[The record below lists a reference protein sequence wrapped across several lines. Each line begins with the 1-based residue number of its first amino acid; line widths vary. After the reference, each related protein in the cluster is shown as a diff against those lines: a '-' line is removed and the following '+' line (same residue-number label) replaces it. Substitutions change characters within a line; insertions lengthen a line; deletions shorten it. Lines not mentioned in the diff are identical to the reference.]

1 MYKEK
6 YQKWINHPKLNLEL
20 KKQLEQ
26 LNEKEIAD
34 AFFENIAFGTAGM
47 RGIIGVG
54 TNRINIHTLTKANF
68 GFAKYIKKY
77 DKENRGIAIGYD
89 NRHMSY
95 EFAVASAQALAS
107 FGIKSYVFESLRP
120 TPELS
125 FAVRYL
131 NCFGGI
137 MITASHNPKEY
148 NGYKLYDE
156 NGCQLVPH
164 LAEEVVSYVNEI
176 EDELSLEWHL
186 TEEQQQLITFIG
198 NEIDEQYYEKVLGI
212 QLRNDEKNL
221 KIVFSPQ
228 HGTALNAVTQ
238 TLTRAGY
245 DVVLV
250 EEQCAPDPDFTN
262 TITPNPEEEASYAL
276 AIEYARKVSADI
288 ILSCDPDADRMGVAV
303 KVADEYKL
311 LSGNQTGTILIHY
324 VLSQLQS
331 QNKLPKNG
339 VIFNTIV
346 TSDLGEIVANSF
358 GVEVEKTLTGFK
370 FIGDKIANYEKTQ
383 SKQFLFGYEESY
395 GYLVQPFVR
404 DKDAPQ
410 ACILL
415 AEASNY
421 YKAQGKSLYDVL
433 LSLYAEHGYFEESQV
448 ALSLSGVEGA
458 KKIKSIIETLRQ
470 KPLATFADVDV
481 VKIEDYGTLT
491 ALQNG
496 VESKIVGFPTSEV
509 LKYFLSD
516 GSWVAVRPSGTEPKC
531 KFYFCVK
538 GDSLEDVKSKT
549 ALYQKFILDY
559 TK

>member
-1 MYKEK
+1 MYQEK
-6 YQKWINHPKLNLEL
+6 YQKWINHPKLNPEL

-26 LNEKEIAD
+26 LSEKEIAD

-95 EFAVASAQALAS
+95 AFAVASAQALAS

-176 EDELSLEWHL
+176 EDELSLEWNL
-186 TEEQQQLITFIG
+186 TEEQQQLISFIG
-198 NEIDEQYYEKVLGI
+198 KEIDEQYYENVLGI
-212 QLRNDEKNL
+212 QLRNDAKNL

-250 EEQCAPDPDFTN
+250 DEQCSPDPDFTN
-262 TITPNPEEEASYAL
+262 TITPNPEEEASYEL

-303 KVADEYKL
+303 KVDGEYKL

-370 FIGDKIANYEKTQ
+370 FIGDKIANYEK
-383 SKQFLFGYEESY
+383 SHLKQFLFGYEESY
-395 GYLVQPFVR
+395 GYLIQPFVR

-458 KKIKSIIETLRQ
+458 KKIKSIIEGLRQ
-470 KPLATFADVDV
+470 KPLTTFADVDV

-491 ALQNG
+491 TLQND

-516 GSWVAVRPSGTEPKC
+516 GSWIAVRPSGTEPKC

-538 GDSLEDVKSKT
+538 GDSLENAKSKT
-549 ALYQKFILDY
+549 KLYQEFILDY